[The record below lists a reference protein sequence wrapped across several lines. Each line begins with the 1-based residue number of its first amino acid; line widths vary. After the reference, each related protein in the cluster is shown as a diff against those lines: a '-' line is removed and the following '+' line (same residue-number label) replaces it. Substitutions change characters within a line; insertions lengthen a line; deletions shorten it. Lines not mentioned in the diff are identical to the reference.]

1 MNSLITQD
9 VVYDV
14 ISHRFRKMT
23 YFSQDKLN
31 NEIMNE
37 IMLLPIRKSDDEYC
51 VNIYRIKKSNTIIKI
66 RYNRKR
72 FNSIS
77 EYKGFID
84 GILAAHGRSRKD
96 LVLVKKIIDSE
107 LHHRCMEAAKPNITI
122 NLLDIYGWRYI

>member
-1 MNSLITQD
+1 MNDILKQD

-14 ISHRFRKMT
+14 ISRRFRKMT
-23 YFSQDKLN
+23 YLSQEKLN
-31 NEIMNE
+31 NQILDS

-51 VNIYRIKKSNTIIKI
+51 VNIYRVKRSNTIIKI
-66 RYNRKR
+66 RYYRKG

-84 GILAAHGRSRKD
+84 GVLAAHGRTRKD
-96 LVLVKKIIDSE
+96 IVLVKKIVDSE
-107 LHHRCMEAAKPNITI
+107 LHHRCLEAARPNVTL